1 MTSNTRPTKT
11 LILLTIERTGS
22 TWLSDAIR
30 CHPGIK
36 YWPTGIICKDLK
48 LSKFRRYPMDLS
60 NHKDGTETIEVSP
73 GKWEKI
79 PNFNKSLTRELDKK
93 IQPTEIY
100 AIEKFHPHFFKFKP
114 IEFIR
119 SITHL
124 ENLGVEVKLIYLV
137 RDPQAA
143 ITSFM
148 NYQKRNQ
155 NWHKETTGKE
165 IITYMQ
171 KKYKSILQISR
182 YYPGLILNYADIKT
196 NLEKTLQRV
205 YHYLWPH
212 ANLEEKNLIVK
223 VSQTAEELTS
233 RLKRVQIT
241 NSPFLGKQEGEI
253 KGTTEEY
260 KDFFKANQNNIDEC
274 YQIYNKVLASG
285 KFAKE
290 HPNIR
295 KGINH
300 FCLANFWEREN
311 KLEVA
316 VTNYQQAITINPKS
330 GWYHNKLGETFAK
343 QGNWGKAI
351 ISYRQAITLNP
362 NSSWFHYS
370 LATALTKQGNID
382 EALTCYQK
390 AIALKPNQNLIQK
403 KLEHIYKDYY
413 NLAEKLLQERNLEGA
428 IANYE
433 KAIEQNP
440 NFAWSYFG
448 LGKALQQQEKVE
460 EAIASYQKAINL
472 NPNISD
478 FYHWQGEAL
487 TKKGQ
492 LEKAIASYQ
501 AALKLTPN
509 AAHCHRGLGY
519 ALYKKGE
526 LNEAIAFLKKST
538 ELSPK
543 YLAAY
548 NQLEEALTAKGN
560 LKEAAAC
567 LEHSFP

>member
-1 MTSNTRPTKT
+1 MPQHQYLTNQKLLKETDIFLASYPRSGNTWMR
-11 LILLTIERTGS
+11 LL
-22 TWLSDAIR
+22 LSDALLQMQ
-30 CHPGIK
+30 GFQTA
-36 YWPTGIICKDLK
+36 TGGNIIPDAYKVNINEWNK
-48 LSKFRRYPMDLS
+48 KVSTKVKFRIIKTHEPL
-60 NHKDGTETIEVSP
+60 
-73 GKWEKI
+73 
-79 PNFNKSLTRELDKK
+79 L
-93 IQPTEIY
+93 IQQTLE
-100 AIEKFHPHFFKFKP
+100 
-114 IEFIR
+114 
-119 SITHL
+119 L
-124 ENLGVEVKLIYLV
+124 ENRVFYLF
-137 RDPQAA
+137 RKPADCLCSYYYYALR
-143 ITSFM
+143 
-148 NYQKRNQ
+148 YQKN
-155 NWHKETTGKE
+155 KENDK
-165 IITYMQ
+165 
-171 KKYKSILQISR
+171 
-182 YYPGLILNYADIKT
+182 GLNEFCLN
-196 NLEKTLQRV
+196 NLEKWCSHVSTYIGYKQKNPESIIFLSYEKLSYNPAKVLNYIVELLGWEDCQLV
-205 YHYLWPH
+205 CQKSVENQEFNKLKS
-212 ANLEEKNLIVK
+212 LSKEEKPEKMGFWEDHGYQDFFRKGKVNSSQQELSPEILRIIEEKAMPIYKKARSFESVFPFEFSGELFEKQLLKQIEKRQENLDK
-223 VSQTAEELTS
+223 FLEYFTTA
-233 RLKRVQIT
+233 RYYYR
-241 NSPFLGKQEGEI
+241 LGKLEKAINSYHQAIKLNENSAWSYHNLGEALGEI
-253 KGTTEEY
+253 NAFEE
-260 KDFFKANQNNIDEC
+260 
-274 YQIYNKVLASG
+274 
-285 KFAKE
+285 
-290 HPNIR
+290 
-295 KGINH
+295 
-300 FCLANFWEREN
+300 
-311 KLEVA
+311 
-316 VTNYQQAITINPKS
+316 
-330 GWYHNKLGETFAK
+330 
-343 QGNWGKAI
+343 AI

-509 AAHCHRGLGY
+509 AAYCHRGLGY